1 MLQEAVRIGW
11 LGSGG
16 FNCEPKE
23 ALPGTFPMIRQGSVP
38 TKISY
43 AVAHGRR
50 FGLVQELAVL
60 IKEIIILASKVTLLI
75 IILHYISYTQY

>member
-23 ALPGTFPMIRQGSVP
+23 ALPGTFPVP
-38 TKISY
+38 TKNSY

-50 FGLVQELAVL
+50 FGPVQELAVL
-60 IKEIIILASKVTLLI
+60 ITSLILV
-75 IILHYISYTQY
+75 ILNTSEQGTAL